1 MTVAFVS
8 LSVAIL
14 QECIP
19 DCSLERALLP
29 ALLLGAAS
37 VPGWHTSG
45 DLRTMSPQP
54 RARPSARMR
63 SRTGITC
70 AADGESVSFKEL
82 LESWRT
88 GAAAPRTA
96 QSYTVRLPVDDAA
109 RLAALAD
116 MFPGRAPEQL
126 ITELLGQALQELA
139 AAMPYVAGKRV
150 ISTDEQGD
158 PLYEDEGPM
167 PRFMELAREHAKR
180 LEAAGAP
187 AARVPRKR
195 VLKKRSRARR

>member
-1 MTVAFVS
+1 
-8 LSVAIL
+8 
-14 QECIP
+14 
-19 DCSLERALLP
+19 
-29 ALLLGAAS
+29 
-37 VPGWHTSG
+37 
-45 DLRTMSPQP
+45 
-54 RARPSARMR
+54 
-63 SRTGITC
+63 
-70 AADGESVSFKEL
+70 VSFKEL

-96 QSYTVRLPVDDAA
+96 QTYTVRLPVDDAA

-158 PLYEDEGPM
+158 PLYADEGPT
-167 PRFMELAREHAKR
+167 PRFIELAREHARR

-187 AARVPRKR
+187 AARAPKKRVARKR
-195 VLKKRSRARR
+195 RAPRR